1 MDALTD
7 VMSLL
12 KPRSH
17 VAAGFDAAGDWCL
30 RFDRYSGIKVNAVV
44 AGACWLSLEGL
55 PEPIRLSEGDCFLL
69 PGGRPFTLASDLSV
83 PERDAATVFTPAS
96 RGGIAVVNGGG
107 EFFLA
112 GSRFT
117 LDGAFSELLL
127 GLLPPLVRVREDTGH
142 DVLRWSLDRMRHEL
156 SRPRPGSALV
166 IEHLAHLMLIEVLR
180 LYLADAHTGQAG
192 WLFALSDERMSA
204 AIDAMHSDPGQ
215 RWTVKELGARVGM
228 SRTAFAVKFK
238 SVVGMA
244 PKEYL
249 ARWRMLRATA
259 ELADN
264 VPVARVATRLGYE
277 SESAFGAAFKRIT
290 GKSPGQYKRSGSIV
304 SHDENWPTS
313 DLPRR

>member
-7 VMSLL
+7 VLSLL
-12 KPRSH
+12 KPRSY

-30 RFDRYSGIKVNAVV
+30 RFDRYTGIKFNAVV
-44 AGACWLSLEGL
+44 AGACWLSLEGM
-55 PEPIRLSEGDCFLL
+55 PEPIHLTEGDCFLL
-69 PGGRPFTLASDLSV
+69 PAGRPFKLASDLAV
-83 PERDAATVFTPAS
+83 QETDASTVFTPAS

-117 LDGAFSELLL
+117 LEGAFSELLL
-127 GLLPPLVRVREDTGH
+127 GLLPPLVQVREDTGH
-142 DVLRWSLDRMRHEL
+142 DVLRWSLDRIRHEL

-166 IEHLAHLMLIEVLR
+166 TEHLAHLMLIEVLR
-180 LYLADAHTGQAG
+180 LYLAEGRIGQTG
-192 WLFALSDERMSA
+192 WLFALSDKQIGA
-204 AIDAMHSDPGQ
+204 AIDAMHSDPGH
-215 RWTVKELGARVGM
+215 RWTVKDLGTRVGM

-244 PKEYL
+244 PMEYL

-259 ELADN
+259 DLADN
-264 VPVARVATRLGYE
+264 VPIARVATDLGYE

-290 GKSPGQYKRSGSIV
+290 GRSPRHYARSRGILSQE
-304 SHDENWPTS
+304 EN
-313 DLPRR
+313 